1 MRARAD
7 FAEPDLV
14 TLDEELNAK
23 QALASQVVSH
33 RFGDVAA
40 FLQAGR
46 AHGLRLPALDIVA
59 AHLHMANRFAKLRLD
74 LPAGAHGAHRQQ
86 RDLVVKVNEALNND
100 AAVADAPAGH
110 GVVPSSAHIGRPG
123 DLALALAR
131 GAHHRL
137 DDAGVADLC
146 VDGGLQLGQRIAKY
160 IGAGR
165 QAQRLGGQTPD
176 AFAVHGQARRAGGG
190 NHAHHT
196 GGFQFFEHGR
206 GNRLDLG
213 HHQVR
218 PLFFN
223 QGLELCRIAHGDG
236 ARMVGHLLAGR
247 VLVTVNRNGL
257 HTETLQRNQHF
268 FAQLTRAQQHDLGGL
283 GGQGGA

>member
-1 MRARAD
+1 
-7 FAEPDLV
+7 
-14 TLDEELNAK
+14 
-23 QALASQVVSH
+23 
-33 RFGDVAA
+33 
-40 FLQAGR
+40 
-46 AHGLRLPALDIVA
+46 
-59 AHLHMANRFAKLRLD
+59 MANRFAKMRFNLT
-74 LPAGAHGAHRQQ
+74 AGAHGAHRQQ
-86 RDLVVKVNEALNND
+86 RDLVIKVNEALNND
-100 AAVADAPAGH
+100 AAVADASAGH
-110 GVVPSSAHIGRPG
+110 GVVPGGLHIGRPG

-146 VDGGLQLGQRIAKY
+146 VDGGLQLGQRITKH

-165 QAQRLGGQTPD
+165 QAQRLGGQAPD

-196 GGFQFFEHGR
+196 GGFQLFEHGR

-223 QGLELCRIAHGDG
+223 QGLELRRIAHGDG

-247 VLVTVNRNGL
+247 VLVTVNCNGL